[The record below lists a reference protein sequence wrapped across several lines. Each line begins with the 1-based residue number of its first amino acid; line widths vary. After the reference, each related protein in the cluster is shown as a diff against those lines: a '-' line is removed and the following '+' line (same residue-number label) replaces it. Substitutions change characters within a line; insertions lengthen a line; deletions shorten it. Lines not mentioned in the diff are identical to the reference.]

1 MFNCLRGA
9 AFVSC
14 QRHLKQ
20 NAQHY
25 AQDVVGMS
33 RTDRNRFIDGVFGD
47 AGLVSACDLAVFDST
62 VERLRADFMTKL
74 PEQLRAYF
82 DNRLVHLLRDNVA
95 AGCGKWTN
103 NACESINHVLKST
116 VQWRPSKIP
125 ELVTTLRSLVTS
137 QYVDADRALIG
148 RGDFVLRPQFA
159 RHRLTLE
166 DWRNMSAAQKQKAR
180 DNCFRL
186 PVRSSQVTSTDGT
199 FSVHCASNSGRKPHQ
214 RKRPAAER
222 TTTTPKKRR

>member
-1 MFNCLRGA
+1 M
-9 AFVSC
+9 
-14 QRHLKQ
+14 
-20 NAQHY
+20 
-25 AQDVVGMS
+25 
-33 RTDRNRFIDGVFGD
+33 
-47 AGLVSACDLAVFDST
+47 AVFDST

-159 RHRLTLE
+159 RRASRWRTGATCPPHRSRRRGTTASDFRFVPAKSHRPTAHSVSTVRPTADASRISGNVLRLSAPRQRQ
-166 DWRNMSAAQKQKAR
+166 RNAVEK
-180 DNCFRL
+180 
-186 PVRSSQVTSTDGT
+186 T
-199 FSVHCASNSGRKPHQ
+199 
-214 RKRPAAER
+214 
-222 TTTTPKKRR
+222 